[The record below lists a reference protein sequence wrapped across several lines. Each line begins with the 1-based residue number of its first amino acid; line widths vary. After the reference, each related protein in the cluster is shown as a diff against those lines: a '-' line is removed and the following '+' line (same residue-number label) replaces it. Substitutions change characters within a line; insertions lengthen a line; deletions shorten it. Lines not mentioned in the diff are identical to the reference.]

1 MILKIVFL
9 VVLVHI
15 ATAQVGNFP
24 GSSDEVTSLPEVNFR
39 LHFRH
44 YSGYLESTNKSQV
57 HYWFFE
63 SQGNPSKD
71 PVVLWLT
78 GGPGCS
84 SLLATMTEQ
93 GPIQMQT
100 NGSLTPNPSTWNL
113 NTNFLYLESPSG
125 VGWSYNA
132 DKQYKTDDRQTAE
145 LNFEALKSFFK
156 KFPHLKQNDF
166 YITGLL
172 INLFISFLTEI
183 FNKQENRMV
192 AFTYQLY
199 LKSA

>member
-1 MILKIVFL
+1 MILKIVLL
-9 VVLVHI
+9 VSLL
-15 ATAQVGNFP
+15 AYTAKGQVDFP
-24 GSSDEVTSLPEVNFR
+24 GSSDEVTSLPEVKFR

-44 YSGYLESTNKSQV
+44 YSGYLASTNQSQV

-93 GPIQMQT
+93 GPIQMQA
-100 NGSLTPNPSTWNL
+100 NGSLTPNPSAWNL
-113 NTNFLYLESPSG
+113 KTNFLYLESPAG
-125 VGWSYNA
+125 VGFSYNA
-132 DKQYKTDDRQTAE
+132 DKSYKTDDRQTAE
-145 LNFEALKSFFK
+145 LNFEALKSFYQ

-166 YITGLL
+166 YITGR
-172 INLFISFLTEI
+172 FLS
-183 FNKQENRMV
+183 N
-192 AFTYQLY
+192 YY
-199 LKSA
+199 SY